1 MAGTWLDGE
10 VAINA
15 ETLVARA
22 RAALATDDPARA
34 IEVLLGEAIAAP
46 PTELRRALL
55 GAKVAERMNGMP
67 RFGQHVLVD
76 SPELTIF
83 HATLPPGF
91 VNAPHDHRTW
101 AVVAVYEG
109 EERNVF
115 YDRRDGALLA
125 KAALVASAPRVV
137 VMRADAIHA
146 IENRL
151 AVPSYAIHAYG
162 NAHFHV
168 ERSMWHPET
177 LREAPRDD
185 TVFGTWIRDM
195 IRRGVRL
202 PDVAG

>member
-1 MAGTWLDGE
+1 MAI
-10 VAINA
+10 AA
-15 ETLVARA
+15 EALVARA
-22 RAALATDDPARA
+22 RAALVDADPAAA
-34 IEVLLGEAIAAP
+34 IAVLLREAIGSAP
-46 PTELRRALL
+46 PGELRRALL
-55 GAKVAERMNGMP
+55 GVEAAERMSGMP

-115 YDRRDGALLA
+115 YERRDGALA
-125 KAALVASAPRVV
+125 VQAVLVATAPRTV
-137 VMRADAIHA
+137 VMGAEAIHA

-151 AVPSYAIHAYG
+151 ATPSYAIHAYG

-168 ERSMWHPET
+168 ARSMWHPET
-177 LREAPRDD
+177 LREEPRDD
-185 TVFGTWIRDM
+185 AKFGAWSRDM
-195 IRRGVRL
+195 IARRVRL
-202 PDVAG
+202 PDVAA

>member
-1 MAGTWLDGE
+1 MSDA
-10 VAINA
+10 A
-15 ETLVARA
+15 TLVTRA
-22 RAALATDDPARA
+22 RAASRGPDPQHA
-34 IEVLLGEAIAAP
+34 IELVLHELIAAP
-46 PTELRRALL
+46 SRELRRALL
-55 GAKVAERMNGMP
+55 GAEAAERMSGMP

-115 YDRRDGALLA
+115 YARRGETIAPVA
-125 KAALVASAPRVV
+125 SLVATAPRVV
-137 VMRADAIHA
+137 VMRDDAIHA

-151 AVPSYAIHAYG
+151 ATPSYAIHAYG

-168 ERSMWHPET
+168 ARSMWHPET
-177 LREAPRDD
+177 LAEEPRDEK
-185 TVFGTWIRDM
+185 TFAAWSRDM
-195 IRRGVRL
+195 IARGARL
-202 PDVAG
+202 PEVSVSAE

>member
-1 MAGTWLDGE
+1 VTID
-10 VAINA
+10 A
-15 ETLVARA
+15 EALVTRA
-22 RAALATDDPARA
+22 RGALDAPDAAAAVHELLR
-34 IEVLLGEAIAAP
+34 EVIASAP
-46 PTELRRALL
+46 PRELRRALL
-55 GAKVAERMNGMP
+55 GAAAAERTSGMP

-76 SPELTIF
+76 SPALTIC

-91 VNAPHDHRTW
+91 VNAPHDHRSW

-115 YDRRDGALLA
+115 YERRDGALVPTS
-125 KAALVASAPRVV
+125 ALVATAPRVV

-151 AVPSYAIHAYG
+151 ATPSYAIHAYG

-177 LREAPRDD
+177 LAEQMRDD
-185 TVFGTWIRDM
+185 AAFGAWSRNM
-195 IRRGVRL
+195 IARGVHL
-202 PDVAG
+202 PDVGG

>member
-1 MAGTWLDGE
+1 M
-10 VAINA
+10 
-15 ETLVARA
+15 LVSRA
-22 RAALATDDPARA
+22 RDALRAAEPAQSIGA
-34 IEVLLGEAIAAP
+34 LLRETIAAAP
-46 PTELRRALL
+46 PRELRRALL
-55 GAKVAERMNGMP
+55 GVEAAERMDGTP

-115 YDRRDGALLA
+115 YERRDD
-125 KAALVASAPRVV
+125 ALVPVASLVATAPRVV
-137 VMRADAIHA
+137 VMRDDTIHA

-151 AVPSYAIHAYG
+151 PTPSYAIHAYG

-168 ERSMWHPET
+168 ARSMWHPET
-177 LREAPRDD
+177 LREEPRDEK
-185 TVFGTWIRDM
+185 TFAAWSRDM
-195 IRRGVRL
+195 IARGVRL
-202 PDVAG
+202 PEAGTPR

>member
-1 MAGTWLDGE
+1 MAID
-10 VAINA
+10 A

-22 RAALATDDPARA
+22 RAALKTGDPARTV
-34 IEVLLGEAIAAP
+34 ESLLQDAIAAP
-46 PTELRRALL
+46 AAELRRALL
-55 GAKVAERMNGMP
+55 GAEAAERMNGMP

-115 YDRRDGALLA
+115 YERREGSLVA
-125 KAALVASAPRVV
+125 KGSVVASAPRVV
-137 VMRADAIHA
+137 VMRPDAIHA

-151 AVPSYAIHAYG
+151 PTPSYAIHAYG

-177 LREAPRDD
+177 FREEPRDD
-185 TVFGTWIRDM
+185 AKLGAWTRDM
-195 IRRGVRL
+195 IARGVRL
-202 PDVAG
+202 PDVGG

>member
-1 MAGTWLDGE
+1 MVIT
-10 VAINA
+10 A
-15 ETLVARA
+15 ETLLARA
-22 RAALATDDPARA
+22 RAALSADDPAQ
-34 IEVLLGEAIAAP
+34 AIAALLRETISAAP
-46 PTELRRALL
+46 PRDLRRALL
-55 GAKVAERMNGMP
+55 GAEPAERMNGMP

-115 YDRRDGALLA
+115 YARRDGALVPA
-125 KAALVASAPRVV
+125 EALVATAPRVV
-137 VMRADAIHA
+137 VMRDDAIHA

-168 ERSMWHPET
+168 ERSMWHPGT
-177 LREAPRDD
+177 LREEPRDEK
-185 TVFGTWIRDM
+185 TFAAWSRDM
-195 IRRGVRL
+195 IARRERL
-202 PDVAG
+202 PDVAR

>member
-1 MAGTWLDGE
+1 MAID
-10 VAINA
+10 A

-22 RAALATDDPARA
+22 RAALSTDDPAQA
-34 IEVLLGEAIAAP
+34 VAALLRETIAAAP
-46 PTELRRALL
+46 PHELRRALL
-55 GAKVAERMNGMP
+55 GAEAAERMNGMP

-76 SPELTIF
+76 APDLTIF

-115 YDRRDGALLA
+115 YARRDGVLVPGH
-125 KAALVASAPRVV
+125 ALVATAPRVV

-168 ERSMWHPET
+168 ERSMWHPAT
-177 LREAPRDD
+177 LREEPRDD
-185 TVFGTWIRDM
+185 KVFAAWIRDL
-195 IRRGVRL
+195 ITRGERL
-202 PDVAG
+202 PDVAP

>member
-1 MAGTWLDGE
+1 MSD
-10 VAINA
+10 A
-15 ETLVARA
+15 ETLVECV
-22 RAALATDDPARA
+22 RAASRSPDSPRA
-34 IEVLLGEAIAAP
+34 IELVLGDLVTGRP
-46 PTELRRALL
+46 HELRRALL
-55 GAKVAERMNGMP
+55 GAEAAERMNGAP

-115 YDRRDGALLA
+115 YERRDGGLVPVGS
-125 KAALVASAPRVV
+125 LVATAPRVV
-137 VMRADAIHA
+137 LMRDDAIHA

-151 AVPSYAIHAYG
+151 ATPSYAIHVYG

-168 ERSMWHPET
+168 ARSMWHPET
-177 LREAPRDD
+177 LQEEPRDD
-185 TVFGTWIRDM
+185 TTFAAWSRDM
-195 IRRGVRL
+195 IARGVRL
-202 PDVAG
+202 PEVDRVARAADEPS